1 MTKFLLFCS
10 HHRWLKG
17 TAKPLN
23 NKVFPPCCNARTV
36 RSVDETRKVFGMA
49 GRKGWTI
56 TGVDEQVRAE
66 AVGAAERAGMPL
78 HGVGRAGGARA
89 PPARAGPRAAGRR
102 GDRRARGDGAAG
114 GGGGGGV
121 PGGGA
126 GGGPGGG

>member
-23 NKVFPPCCNARTV
+23 NKAFPPCCNARTV

-56 TGVDEQVRAE
+56 MGVDERGGAE
-66 AVGAAERAGMPL
+66 GVAAAGRAGMPL
-78 HGVGRAGGARA
+78 HAWVEQAVREALQ
-89 PPARAGPRAAGRR
+89 PEPQPACCPVSKSR
-102 GDRRARGDGAAG
+102 
-114 GGGGGGV
+114 V
-121 PGGGA
+121 S
-126 GGGPGGG
+126 